1 MDCLLHAR
9 RLFTCGARCFPT
21 VAHRAAQRKLK
32 DTAGMAHG
40 GGKLG
45 QTTPPSSVPSETI
58 HYTQFTVYDE
68 DRDKTQSK
76 RAGIKC

>member
-1 MDCLLHAR
+1 MPGGSLHVV
-9 RLFTCGARCFPT
+9 LGASQQLHIVP
-21 VAHRAAQRKLK
+21 LK
-32 DTAGMAHG
+32 ENDTAGMAHG